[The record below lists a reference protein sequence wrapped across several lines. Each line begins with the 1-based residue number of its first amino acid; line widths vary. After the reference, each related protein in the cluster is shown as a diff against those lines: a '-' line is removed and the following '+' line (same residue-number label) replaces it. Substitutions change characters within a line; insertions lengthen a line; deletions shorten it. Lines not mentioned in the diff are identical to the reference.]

1 VRRRAKLAWVQAR
14 ESGRAAL
21 AEQLRQQARQF
32 AGWRRSV
39 KLRFGWLAPLRV
51 VLYGGYGDARRVLVR
66 GRVLEEQ
73 PGPEP
78 ALGDRRLANFLR
90 AWEQFESD
98 EVPGVQLRLE
108 VGGSCADVVTD
119 ADGYFAATITLQTP
133 ARAGWLT
140 LHARVT
146 QAPYATS
153 VLPVARTEL
162 LIPSE
167 QARFGVISDI
177 DDTILRT
184 HVGNTAKMLYLTV
197 LGNALTRS
205 SFEGTRELYHG
216 LALGGGGAPFFY
228 VSKSVWNIFPL
239 LEQFIREQGLP
250 RGPLLLR
257 KVRLLRE
264 RALPEHKPGALA
276 ELLQTYPSLAFVLV
290 GDSGERDLEI
300 YLEVARQHPGRIRTI
315 LIRNVSSPERADAL
329 RRIALREAAPGC
341 SVLLF
346 DDAQQAI
353 RHCRNL
359 ELWRES

>member
-1 VRRRAKLAWVQAR
+1 
-14 ESGRAAL
+14 
-21 AEQLRQQARQF
+21 
-32 AGWRRSV
+32 
-39 KLRFGWLAPLRV
+39 LAPLRI
-51 VLYGGYGDARRVLVR
+51 VLYGGYGDAREVLVR
-66 GRVLEEQ
+66 GRVLEER

-78 ALGDRRLANFLR
+78 GIGDRRLANFWR

-98 EVPGVQLRLE
+98 EVPGVQLCLE
-108 VGGSCADVVTD
+108 LGEARSHVVTD
-119 ADGYFAATITLQTP
+119 ADGYFSATIALGAP
-133 ARAGWLT
+133 AGPGWLL

-146 QAPYATS
+146 HVPYPTS
-153 VLPVARTEL
+153 LLPVAQTEL

-167 QARFGVISDI
+167 QARFAVISDI

-184 HVGNTAKMLYLTV
+184 HVGNTAKMLYLTL
-197 LGNALTRS
+197 LGNALTRR

-216 LALGGGGAPFFY
+216 LAIAGGGAPFFY

-257 KVRLLRE
+257 KARLLRD
-264 RALPEHKPGALA
+264 RALPEHKPGAIA
-276 ELLQTYPSLAFVLV
+276 ELLRTYPRLSFVLV

-300 YLEVARQHPGRIRTI
+300 YLEIARRHPGRIGTI
-315 LIRNVSSPERADAL
+315 LIRNVSSPARAQAL
-329 RRIALREAAPGC
+329 RRIAQREAVPGC

-346 DDAQQAI
+346 EDAQQAI
-353 RHCRNL
+353 RHCREL